1 MPPSISGEMEG
12 TLSENQAIKAQN
24 QQLMKDKNEMSEKVH
39 RLQKDLQSKKVEIKN
54 LQEQHEKIVNRLKE
68 DIQKLSKESK
78 DSKLTLSKL

>member
-39 RLQKDLQSKKVEIKN
+39 RLQKDL
-54 LQEQHEKIVNRLKE
+54 
-68 DIQKLSKESK
+68 
-78 DSKLTLSKL
+78 